1 MGGPAAVQG
10 APKSRCP
17 KCGGPL
23 GLSGDMWG
31 PFVTC
36 EHCGYGSEKNDLI
49 SSVSAGGL
57 RRAARISRGR
67 IGLAARLLLPA
78 GEPPFPCV
86 VFVHGLGSSKD
97 SPRNVVVAERLVDS
111 GIAALLFDLSGH
123 GESDT
128 DPREGEEA
136 FVEDLDA
143 VFHWTAAQPDID
155 PGRIGVAGSSLG
167 GIVALDATRRRL
179 IRPAALVLRA
189 PPAQHHH
196 FANIDVPA
204 LVIIGSGDPLF
215 GQVSEATR
223 LGDNVTASVVRA
235 AGHLFEEPGALEEA
249 TVRTVSWFA
258 AQLLGDQAAAP
269 EYDVNEV
276 D

>member
-1 MGGPAAVQG
+1 MSVPATIHG
-10 APKSRCP
+10 APKSGCP

-23 GLSGDMWG
+23 DTSGDMWG

-36 EHCGYGSEKNDLI
+36 ERCGYESEEYDLI
-49 SSVSAGGL
+49 AATATSGVV
-57 RRAARISRGR
+57 RTARISRGR

-78 GEPPFPCV
+78 GQSPFPCV
-86 VFVHGLGSSKD
+86 IFVHGLGSGKD

-123 GESDT
+123 GDSDA
-128 DPREGEEA
+128 DPRESEEA
-136 FVEDLDA
+136 YVEDLDA
-143 VFHWTAAQPDID
+143 VFHWAAAQPDID
-155 PGRIGVAGSSLG
+155 PRRIGVAGSSLG

-179 IRPAALVLRA
+179 IRPTALVLRA
-189 PPAQHHH
+189 PPAQHDH
-196 FANIDVPA
+196 FANIDVPS

-223 LGDNVTASVVRA
+223 LGDNVAVSVVRG

-249 TVRTVSWFA
+249 TLRTITWFA
-258 AQLLGDQAAAP
+258 AQLTGAEAAAP
-269 EYDVNEV
+269 EYDVGEV